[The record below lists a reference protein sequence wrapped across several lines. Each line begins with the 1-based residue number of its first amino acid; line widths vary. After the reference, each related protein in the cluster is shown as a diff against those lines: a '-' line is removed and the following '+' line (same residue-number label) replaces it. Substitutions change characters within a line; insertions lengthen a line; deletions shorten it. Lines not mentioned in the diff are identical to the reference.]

1 MPLSAVSKMNI
12 DVNERGKRALAL
24 FDEGYNCAQAVF
36 CAFDD
41 LMGIDRGT
49 ALKLS
54 SSMGGGMGRLREVCG
69 AVSGMF
75 LVAGA
80 LYGCSDLKNAKEKS
94 DHYKRIR
101 TLANRFCELHPSIVC
116 RDILGANAQKGGEPA
131 VRDEKYKHE
140 RPCYGCVEDAA
151 RILAAMIAEDGAFDP
166 EA

>member
-1 MPLSAVSKMNI
+1 MMKI

-24 FDEGYNCAQAVF
+24 FNDGCNCAQAVF

-41 LMGIDRGT
+41 LMGLERSL

-75 LVAGA
+75 LVAGT
-80 LYGCSDLKNAKEKS
+80 LYGYSDLEDQKAKS

-101 TLANRFCELHPSIVC
+101 TLAARFSELHPSIVC
-116 RDILGANAQKGGEPA
+116 RDILGAEAQKGGEPA
-131 VRDEKYKHE
+131 VRDAKYKHE
-140 RPCYGCVEDAA
+140 RPCYACVEDAA
-151 RILAAMIAEDGAFDP
+151 RLIAQMIAEDGAFDI

>member
-1 MPLSAVSKMNI
+1 MTI
-12 DVNERGKRALAL
+12 DVNERGKQALAL
-24 FDEGYNCAQAVF
+24 FNDGCNCAQAVF

-41 LMGIDRGT
+41 LIGIDRET

-75 LVAGA
+75 LVIGA
-80 LYGCSDLKNAKEKS
+80 LYGNSDLEDQKAKS

-101 TLANRFCELHPSIVC
+101 TLAARFSELHPSIVC
-116 RDILGANAQKGGEPA
+116 RDILGAEAQKGGEPA
-131 VRDEKYKHE
+131 VRDAKYKHE
-140 RPCYGCVEDAA
+140 RPCYACVEDAA
-151 RILAAMIAEDGAFDP
+151 RLTAMMIAEDGAFDP

>member
-1 MPLSAVSKMNI
+1 MTI
-12 DVNERGKRALAL
+12 DVNERGKRALVL
-24 FDEGYNCAQAVF
+24 FNDGCNCAQAVF

-41 LMGIDRGT
+41 LMGIERET

-75 LVAGA
+75 LVAGV
-80 LYGCSDLKNAKEKS
+80 LYGYSDLEDSKAKS

-101 TLANRFCELHPSIVC
+101 TLAARFNELYPSIVC
-116 RDILGANAQKGGEPA
+116 RDILGAEAEKGGEPA
-131 VRDEKYKHE
+131 VRDSKYKHE
-140 RPCYGCVEDAA
+140 RPCYFCVEDAA
-151 RILAAMIAEDGAFDP
+151 RLTAQMIAEGGAFDS